1 MVREDEGDCLLRTF
15 ERSFL
20 RIRCGIM
27 VGMEGGHEKGSLT
40 LEKSFR
46 EGKEDFL
53 MVLRPAGAKPGG
65 V

>member
-1 MVREDEGDCLLRTF
+1 M
-15 ERSFL
+15 
-20 RIRCGIM
+20 RCGIM
-27 VGMEGGHEKGSLT
+27 VGIDGGHEKGSLT